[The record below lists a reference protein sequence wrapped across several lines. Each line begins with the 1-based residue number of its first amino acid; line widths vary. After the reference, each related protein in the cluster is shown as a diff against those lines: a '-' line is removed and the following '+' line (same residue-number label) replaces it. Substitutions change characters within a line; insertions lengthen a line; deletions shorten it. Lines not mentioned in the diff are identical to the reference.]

1 MSEKKITK
9 REVLEQIKAKLTDE
23 VEIEVVQSL
32 IDQIDKRAEKARER
46 AAAKKVAG
54 DDLRE
59 RIHDVLGD
67 TPRTIPEIL
76 AALGDEDLTPSKI
89 TPRLTQLIK
98 LGCVGKEKVKTEA
111 GEKMAYFTI
120 EA

>member
-1 MSEKKITK
+1 MEKKVTK
-9 REVLEQIKAKLTDE
+9 REMLEQIKGRLTDAE
-23 VEIEVVQSL
+23 EIAFVETL
-32 IDQIDKRAEKARER
+32 ITQLDNRAEKARER

-54 DDLRE
+54 DELRE
-59 RIHDVLGD
+59 DIYGVLGD

-76 AALGDEDLTPSKI
+76 AALGDEDLTPNKI
-89 TPRLTQLIK
+89 TARLKQLVD
-98 LGCVGKEKVKTEA
+98 LGRVGKEKVKTEA

>member
-1 MSEKKITK
+1 MEKKVTK
-9 REVLEQIKAKLTDE
+9 REVLEQIKTRLTDE
-23 VEIEVVQSL
+23 VELEVVQSL

-76 AALGDEDLTPSKI
+76 AALDEEDLTPSKI